1 MAREIQLTQGKV
13 AIVSDEDY
21 EYLSQWKWCA
31 SLESR
36 GTKWYAIRRAR
47 KEELAAGSSRKIR
60 MHRVVME
67 RCLGRPLTTEE
78 VVDHVNHESL
88 DNQRP
93 NLEAIDQDENMAR
106 SNGWK
111 GSRTWKSDRECAEET
126 RGGGT
131 DEVPF

>member
-1 MAREIQLTQGKV
+1 MREIPLTQGKT
-13 AIVSDEDY
+13 ALVSEEDY
-21 EYLSQWKWCA
+21 EFLMQFKWCA

-67 RCLGRPLTTEE
+67 RTLGRPLTQDE
-78 VVDHVNHESL
+78 VVDHINHDSL
-88 DNQRP
+88 NNTRP
-93 NLEAIDQDENMAR
+93 NLEAIGQEENMER
-106 SNGWK
+106 SPGWK
-111 GSRTWKSDRECAEET
+111 GSRTWEENRVEEC
-126 RGGGT
+126 T